1 MNFIFMGYRACGKT
15 TVGRIMAKKLQR
27 PFFDTDHL
35 VQERT
40 GKTIRE
46 IVESRGWEAFRES
59 ERAVIAEI
67 AGLDGCIIALGGGA
81 VLDQRNVE
89 KLKRK
94 GFFFWLSADE
104 GTIRERLLKGQASDA
119 QRPPLSGTDASA
131 EIAAVLKARTDIYRQ
146 LADRIVDASR
156 RTVEEIAAEI
166 DDFLKIRNGDHGP
179 SSQLFAGHEKL
190 TR

>member
-1 MNFIFMGYRACGKT
+1 MNFIMMGYRACGKT

-46 IVESRGWEAFRES
+46 IVETRGWEAFREM
-59 ERAVIAEI
+59 ERIVIGEL
-67 AGLDGCIIALGGGA
+67 AGLDGYIIALGGGA

-89 KLKRK
+89 ILKRK

-104 GTIRERLLKGQASDA
+104 ESIGKRLLKDQASDA
-119 QRPPLSGTDASA
+119 QRPPLSGTDTSA
-131 EIAAVLKARTDIYRQ
+131 EIPSVLQAREEVYRQ
-146 LADRIVDASR
+146 LADRIVDTSQ

-166 DDFLKIRNGDHGP
+166 DDFLKIKNE
-179 SSQLFAGHEKL
+179 EKA
-190 TR
+190 RG

>member
-1 MNFIFMGYRACGKT
+1 MNFIMMGYRACGKT

-46 IVESRGWEAFRES
+46 IVETRGWEAFREM
-59 ERAVIAEI
+59 ERIVIGEL
-67 AGLDGCIIALGGGA
+67 AG
-81 VLDQRNVE
+81 LDQRNVE
-89 KLKRK
+89 ILKRK

-104 GTIRERLLKGQASDA
+104 ESIGKRLLKDQASDA
-119 QRPPLSGTDASA
+119 QRPPLSGTDTAT
-131 EIAAVLKARTDIYRQ
+131 EIPSVLQAREEVYRQ
-146 LADRIVDASR
+146 LADRIVDTSQ

-166 DDFLKIRNGDHGP
+166 DDLLKIKNE
-179 SSQLFAGHEKL
+179 EKA
-190 TR
+190 RG

>member
-46 IVESRGWEAFRES
+46 IVEIRGWEAFREV

-81 VLDQRNVE
+81 VMDQRNVE
-89 KLKRK
+89 KLRRK

-131 EIAAVLKARTDIYRQ
+131 EIAAVLQEREPGYRR
-146 LADRIVDASR
+146 LADKVVDTSQ

-166 DDFLKIRNGDHGP
+166 YDFLKIRNE
-179 SSQLFAGHEKL
+179 EKA
-190 TR
+190 RGS